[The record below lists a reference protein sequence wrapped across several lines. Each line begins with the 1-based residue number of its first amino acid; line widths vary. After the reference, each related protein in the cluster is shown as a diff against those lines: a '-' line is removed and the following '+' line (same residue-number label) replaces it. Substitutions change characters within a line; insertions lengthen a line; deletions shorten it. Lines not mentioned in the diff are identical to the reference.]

1 MWSEQTAFMLWPSQ
15 RQHLSAESA
24 AESVTLCYP
33 AQLPILLVIQRLKSS
48 FRSSPFLRLSAHD
61 QGSLLPKN
69 LNFRA
74 KRTSLASGRPV
85 RIPEVP
91 RYPRDARQIHTSTQ
105 MIVDGEALQ
114 LPLPGSNRLPG
125 VLV

>member
-48 FRSSPFLRLSAHD
+48 FRFSPFLRLSAHD
-61 QGSLLPKN
+61 QESLLPKN

-74 KRTSLASGRPV
+74 KRTSLASGRDG
-85 RIPEVP
+85 RIPAAR
-91 RYPRDARQIHTSTQ
+91 RYRPEARGIHTSIQSVGGTEE
-105 MIVDGEALQ
+105 GLAFE
-114 LPLPGSNRLPG
+114 
-125 VLV
+125 